1 MTNNGSDGVYPE
13 EQEQP
18 VVGTP
23 LKKAGRY
30 VKWVFT
36 SLRWVGGVDENADLI
51 WQLESQVQQAQSRVK
66 QENDRN
72 LQLETKIEKLK
83 KQIRIAQRRA
93 TDAGNQVK
101 DAQSEIRAGQDMIQ
115 QLQQKI
121 SSLESRHERMSLTI
135 KEQEAQIRQVQT
147 LALGRIDGDSWAAGD
162 DSTVRAD
169 LENLHGRIKNW
180 AKKHAIEDME
190 SVEEL
195 TLDEY
200 KSLVGAMSKVVRLR
214 ALGDGESGDGRPAVI
229 QHLQTARMKKKSPTM
244 CVQGL
249 VAHHIYT
256 EIINSPF
263 FVLGTRAASFQNVYE
278 ELKQGKP
285 SIMRKVFARGVD

>member
-1 MTNNGSDGVYPE
+1 MTNNGSDGVNPE
-13 EQEQP
+13 EQEQT
-18 VVGTP
+18 VVGTS

-30 VKWVFT
+30 VKWVFA
-36 SLRWVGGVDENADLI
+36 SLLWAGDVDENPDLVC
-51 WQLESQVQQAQSRVK
+51 QLESQIQQAQSRAK
-66 QENDRN
+66 QEHDRN
-72 LQLETKIEKLK
+72 LELETEIGKLR
-83 KQIRIAQRRA
+83 KQIRHAQRQA
-93 TDAGNQVK
+93 TDAVNQAK
-101 DAQSEIRAGQDMIQ
+101 DAQNTIRAGQVMIQ

-121 SSLESRHERMSLTI
+121 LSLESRHKRMNLTI

-147 LALGRIDGDSWAAGD
+147 LAFERIDGDSWAAGD

-195 TLDEY
+195 TLDQY

-214 ALGDGESGDGRPAVI
+214 ALGDGECGDGRPAVI
-229 QHLQTARMKKKSPTM
+229 QHLQTARVKKKSPAM

-256 EIINSPF
+256 KIINSPF
-263 FVLGTRAASFQNVYE
+263 FVLGNHGASFQDVYE

-285 SIMRKVFARGVD
+285 SIIREVYARS